1 MSTYYDLLGV
11 NKSSTQDEIKKA
23 YRKMAHQH
31 HPDKNQGNKEAESKF
46 KEINNAYETLSDPQK
61 RANYDRF
68 GEAGVN
74 NGANGASNPGGG
86 FGGFSGGDFGG
97 MDFNFGGF
105 GSNDGISI
113 DEIVNG
119 FFGGGFNQ
127 RQQRQG
133 TKSKSRVKG
142 VDIEMVMELTLEEI
156 AKGVNKIFDLKHN
169 TMCKHCKG
177 LGFEPKSRVKDCTTC
192 KGQGKVYQRI
202 QTIFGVVQ
210 QEVQCPE
217 CEGRGKI
224 FETKC
229 TVCNGACYT
238 QEIEKISVDVPFGI
252 DTGQR
257 IRIKGKGQAGYQ
269 GSEPGDLYLSIE
281 TLPHKDLVRDGLDIN
296 STLEMNYF
304 DLIFG
309 KKVEVN
315 TVYGLV
321 EVTVPQNTNPDAK
334 LRIKEK
340 GMPKLGNE
348 KIKGDHFIR
357 IKTKMPSLSKSQ
369 IQKIKD
375 IV

>member
-1 MSTYYDLLGV
+1 MSKYYDLLGISP
-11 NKSSTQDEIKKA
+11 SSTQDEIKKA

-31 HPDKNQGNKEAESKF
+31 HPDKNQGNKEAESRF

-68 GEAGVN
+68 GEAGVG
-74 NGANGASNPGGG
+74 NGVGGNGG
-86 FGGFSGGDFGG
+86 FGGFSGDFGG
-97 MDFNFGGF
+97 GDFNFGGF
-105 GSNDGISI
+105 GSDGISI

-133 TKSKSRVKG
+133 AKSKSRTKG

-177 LGFEPKSRVKDCTTC
+177 LGYEPKSRIRDCTTC
-192 KGQGKVYQRI
+192 NGKGKVYQRI

-210 QEVQCPE
+210 QEIECPE

-229 TVCNGACYT
+229 TVCHGACFT
-238 QEIEKISVDVPFGI
+238 QEIEKISVDVPSGI

-257 IRIKGKGQAGYQ
+257 IRVKGKGQAGYQ

-281 TLPHKDLVRDGLDIN
+281 TLPNKNLVRDGLDIN
-296 STLEMNYF
+296 STLEIDYF
-304 DLIFG
+304 DL
-309 KKVEVN
+309 
-315 TVYGLV
+315 L
-321 EVTVPQNTNPDAK
+321 
-334 LRIKEK
+334 
-340 GMPKLGNE
+340 
-348 KIKGDHFIR
+348 
-357 IKTKMPSLSKSQ
+357 
-369 IQKIKD
+369 
-375 IV
+375 